1 VIIDVLPG
9 VRRSHGRPRSVLRLS
24 PRRRQSMRRRWAI
37 VVGAVLFAGGAIG
50 MAVWVKRRQL
60 ARAAAKAEP
69 EAASAAATEQASA
82 TADAI
87 PEQASA
93 TADAIPEQA
102 SATANATPAQ
112 ASATANAI
120 PEQAPSAK

>member
-1 VIIDVLPG
+1 MTIDVLPG
-9 VRRSHGRPRSVLRLS
+9 VRLSHGRPRSVLRLS
-24 PRRRQSMRRRWAI
+24 PRRRQSTRRRWSI

-50 MAVWVKRRQL
+50 MAIWLWVRRRQL

-93 TADAIPEQA
+93 TANAIPEQA
-102 SATANATPAQ
+102 S
-112 ASATANAI
+112 
-120 PEQAPSAK
+120 SAK